1 MKSRV
6 RLLKIFKKSAV
17 IATLV
22 AVIPIFACTL
32 TNASAAH
39 VAATPRADP
48 LRVAVPDPVRAGL
61 PMTPTS
67 STASTCTITAT
78 VLNLRRCPNVS
89 CGVMDWLDHDSRLI
103 VLSVSNAWFQVTTPA
118 GQTGWVNSNFCD
130 LQKGEIR

>member
-1 MKSRV
+1 MFSHVDDRE
-6 RLLKIFKKSAV
+6 KSAV

-22 AVIPIFACTL
+22 AVIPVFFFACTL

-48 LRVAVPDPVRAGL
+48 SRVAVPDPVLAGL
-61 PMTPTS
+61 PISPS
-67 STASTCTITAT
+67 PAASICRVTAT

-89 CGVMDWLDHDSRLI
+89 CGVMGWLDHDSPLT
-103 VLSVSNAWFQVTTPA
+103 VHTVSNAWFQVTTPA
-118 GQTGWVNSNFCD
+118 GQTGWVNSNYCD